1 MQRIVPRGFPLEPL
15 LPDAFFKMRRG
26 FAFYL
31 NKTQKGQDDD
41 LSAVKLFSYI
51 RAVCFMSIIILTRI
65 VLFDFYFL
73 NHKGILWGDIFFE
86 LKYSLW
92 GVPKETDSPRSIVL
106 LRGRFI

>member
-1 MQRIVPRGFPLEPL
+1 
-15 LPDAFFKMRRG
+15 MRRG
-26 FAFYL
+26 LTFYL

-73 NHKGILWGDIFFE
+73 NHKRILWGDIFFD

-92 GVPKETDSPRSIVL
+92 GETKETNSPRSLVM
-106 LRGRFI
+106 LRGRFF